1 MKAASHQG
9 PRSQKISW
17 IDNTTFVTSGFSPN
31 ANREFAV
38 WDLKNLDQPIAKGDI
53 HDGSGISYIDFDR
66 EHNLLFCV
74 GRGESHI

>member
-17 IDNTTFVTSGFSPN
+17 IDNTTFVTSGFSPS

-38 WDLKNLDQPIAKGDI
+38 WDLKNLDQPMAKGDI
-53 HDGSGISYIDFDR
+53 
-66 EHNLLFCV
+66 
-74 GRGESHI
+74 